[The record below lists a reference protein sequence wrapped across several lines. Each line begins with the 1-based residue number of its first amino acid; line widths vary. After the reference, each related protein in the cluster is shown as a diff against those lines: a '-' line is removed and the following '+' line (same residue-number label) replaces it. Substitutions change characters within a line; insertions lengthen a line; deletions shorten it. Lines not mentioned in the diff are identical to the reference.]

1 MRDRDLTDEMRKDME
16 YEKRAW
22 GLESGMFF
30 DGHFYRN
37 VYGDILTQGHPKR
50 QEIYQEYID
59 SENKKIAE
67 FNQKSKENEKYRRK
81 FYQNN

>member
-1 MRDRDLTDEMRKDME
+1 ME

-37 VYGDILTQGHPKR
+37 VYGDILTQGHPSMFFLCVK
-50 QEIYQEYID
+50 
-59 SENKKIAE
+59 
-67 FNQKSKENEKYRRK
+67 KYRETRDLSGV
-81 FYQNN
+81 Y